1 METTRRDV
9 LARAGALAGVT
20 SATATTGCLGSHGG
34 SGDSAVSILA
44 AGSLQRA
51 LATRFREQ
59 TDRRVTVESRG
70 SAACARMVREGL
82 RDPDLLALADPVLFD
97 GLTPEY
103 TAFATNSLV
112 VAYNPETAVGQAVA
126 AADVPLDP
134 LRRDAARFGRTDP
147 DADPLGYRTL
157 FAFDLAGERWN
168 RNYSSLLDPSQI
180 FPETELLAVLETGEI
195 DAVVSYRNMAV
206 DHDVPFRTLPP
217 AVDLSAPQFADRY
230 AEYSYELPSG
240 RVVRGTPITY
250 GASLQMPGDEQELDD
265 DTRAVFEQ
273 FVGGDWLGE
282 GFDVP
287 RPFPAVRES

>member
-1 METTRRDV
+1 MGTTRREV
-9 LARAGALAGVT
+9 LRRGGTLAGA
-20 SATATTGCLGSHGG
+20 TAVTGCLGGR
-34 SGDSAVSILA
+34 GDGAVSILA

-82 RDPDLLALADPVLFD
+82 RDPDLLALADPALFG
-97 GLTPEY
+97 GLTAEY
-103 TAFATNSLV
+103 TAFATNALV

-126 AADVPLDP
+126 SADVPLDP
-134 LRRDAARFGRTDP
+134 LRRDDARFGRTDP

-157 FAFDLAGERWN
+157 FAFDLAGERWT
-168 RNYSSLLDPSQI
+168 RDYRSLLKSTQI

-206 DHDVPFRTLPP
+206 DHGVPFESLPP
-217 AVDLSAPQFADRY
+217 SVDLSTPQFADRY

-250 GASLQMPGDEQELDD
+250 GASLRTAGDEQEPDD

-273 FVGGDWLGE
+273 FVGGDWLGG